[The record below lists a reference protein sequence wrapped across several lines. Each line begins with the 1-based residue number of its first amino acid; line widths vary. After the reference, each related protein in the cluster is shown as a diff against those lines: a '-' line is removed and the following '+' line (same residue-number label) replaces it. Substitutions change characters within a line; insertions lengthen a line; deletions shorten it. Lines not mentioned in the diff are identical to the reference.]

1 MSYFNTKAG
10 SVEEAVK
17 GLSKDL
23 NDSAYQDMFKKE
35 LEKSGKGIASMSP
48 QEKKDFFNKIDKM
61 YKAKNE
67 DATDKDI
74 DVFHKKLDK
83 LVHKSFGHSSDEKK
97 ENIDEKASM
106 AKMYTKKAS
115 NGDVEVFYRG
125 RTKYGN
131 DKQIGYYHKQGS
143 KFVAYHD
150 NSDDEDDFTQSD
162 TYNDERSAQMTILQ
176 TAAKE
181 RVITEADNPYA
192 VGMAAAMKQTGDK
205 PPLKKSTITKA
216 HDIAKS
222 IEKDDKKEEVSE
234 GGPGSGPQ
242 KGGAKKSNFTSAQIK
257 QAYGILNDPRYKAGN
272 YSGAV
277 KTINKVSPG
286 LADHPDVKNALKR
299 ANEDVEVEK
308 LKEDVSKLIE
318 THTFRAKPMNKKQKD
333 ADGEK
338 EIINPVK
345 DETGGVKEEKAKM
358 SEQTAKN
365 FDLYRSIHSVW
376 SNAAEKIDEI
386 KKESKYLKAEE
397 EVEESKDQSTL
408 AKPGDTDSAKEEKGK
423 TMIKSQKTK
432 VDMEPEVEYNK

>member
-1 MSYFNTKAG
+1 MTYFNTKAG

-35 LEKSGKGIASMSP
+35 LEKTGKGIGSMSP
-48 QEKKDFFNKIDKM
+48 KEKKDFFNMIDKK
-61 YKAKNE
+61 YKAQNE
-67 DATDKDI
+67 ELSAAQ
-74 DVFHKKLDK
+74 KKLPPALQKAIKDK
-83 LVHKSFGHSSDEKK
+83 EDKK
-97 ENIDEKASM
+97 ENVEEK
-106 AKMYTKKAS
+106 
-115 NGDVEVFYRG
+115 V
-125 RTKYGN
+125 
-131 DKQIGYYHKQGS
+131 
-143 KFVAYHD
+143 
-150 NSDDEDDFTQSD
+150 
-162 TYNDERSAQMTILQ
+162 
-176 TAAKE
+176 
-181 RVITEADNPYA
+181 DNPYA

-257 QAYGILNDPRYKAGN
+257 QAYGILNDPRYKQGN

-299 ANEDVEVEK
+299 ANEEVEIEK
-308 LKEDVSKLIE
+308 LKEDVLKLIE

>member
-97 ENIDEKASM
+97 D
-106 AKMYTKKAS
+106 TK
-115 NGDVEVFYRG
+115 
-125 RTKYGN
+125 
-131 DKQIGYYHKQGS
+131 
-143 KFVAYHD
+143 
-150 NSDDEDDFTQSD
+150 
-162 TYNDERSAQMTILQ
+162 
-176 TAAKE
+176 
-181 RVITEADNPYA
+181 EAVDNPYA

-222 IEKDDKKEEVSE
+222 IEKDDKKEEVKE
-234 GGPGSGPQ
+234 D
-242 KGGAKKSNFTSAQIK
+242 KGYTDQQIK
-257 QAYGILNDPRYKAGN
+257 MAYGVLNDPRYKQGN

-277 KTINKVSPG
+277 KTIEKIAKG
-286 LADHPDVKNALKR
+286 LSNHPDVKNALKR
-299 ANEDVEVEK
+299 ANEEVEIEK

>member
-1 MSYFNTKAG
+1 MTKYLNTKPG
-10 SVEEAVK
+10 SIEEAVK
-17 GLSKDL
+17 GMQKDL

-48 QEKKDFFNKIDKM
+48 KEKKDFFNMIDKK

-67 DATDKDI
+67 ELSAAQ
-74 DVFHKKLDK
+74 KKLPPALQKAIKDK
-83 LVHKSFGHSSDEKK
+83 EDKK

-115 NGDVEVFYRG
+115 NGDIEVFYRG

-257 QAYGILNDPRYKAGN
+257 QAYGILNDPRYRQGN
-272 YSGAV
+272 YTGAV
-277 KTINKVSPG
+277 NTINKVSPG

-308 LKEDVSKLIE
+308 LKEDVSKLLE
-318 THTFRAKPMNKKQKD
+318 THSFMTNKMNKKQKESE
-333 ADGEK
+333 GEK
-338 EIINPVK
+338 EVINPVK
-345 DETGGVKEEKAKM
+345 DETGNVKENKAKM

-365 FDLYRSIHSVW
+365 FDLYRAIHSVW
-376 SNAAEKIDEI
+376 SNAAEKLDEI
-386 KKESKYLKAEE
+386 KKEAKYLKPE
-397 EVEESKDQSTL
+397 EVEEAKDQSTL
-408 AKPGDTDSAKEEKGK
+408 AKPGDTESVKEKKGK
-423 TMIKSQKTK
+423 TMVDSKKTQ
-432 VDMEPEVEYNK
+432 VDMEPEVDYQK

>member
-97 ENIDEKASM
+97 DTKEAVDKEDKKENIDEKASM

-150 NSDDEDDFTQSD
+150 NSDDKDDFTQSD

-222 IEKDDKKEEVSE
+222 IEKDEK
-234 GGPGSGPQ
+234 
-242 KGGAKKSNFTSAQIK
+242 
-257 QAYGILNDPRYKAGN
+257 
-272 YSGAV
+272 
-277 KTINKVSPG
+277 
-286 LADHPDVKNALKR
+286 
-299 ANEDVEVEK
+299 NEDLDK
-308 LKEDVSKLIE
+308 LKEDVAKLFE
-318 THTFRAKPMNKKQKD
+318 THTFRTKPMNDKQKN
-333 ADGEK
+333 AGGEK
-338 EIINPVK
+338 EVINPIK
-345 DETGGVKEEKAKM
+345 KEEKKETVKM
-358 SEQTAKN
+358 SEETAKN
-365 FDLYRSIHSVW
+365 FDLYRAVHSVW
-376 SNAAEKIDEI
+376 TNAAEDLEEM
-386 KKESKYLKAEE
+386 KKNSKYMKADDVSTKEPEE
-397 EVEESKDQSTL
+397 QNKNESEK
-408 AKPGDTDSAKEEKGK
+408 EKGK
-423 TMIKSQKTK
+423 TMIGSQKTK
-432 VDMEPEVEYNK
+432 VETEPSVDYTK

>member
-97 ENIDEKASM
+97 D
-106 AKMYTKKAS
+106 TK
-115 NGDVEVFYRG
+115 
-125 RTKYGN
+125 
-131 DKQIGYYHKQGS
+131 
-143 KFVAYHD
+143 
-150 NSDDEDDFTQSD
+150 
-162 TYNDERSAQMTILQ
+162 
-176 TAAKE
+176 
-181 RVITEADNPYA
+181 EAVDNPYA

-257 QAYGILNDPRYKAGN
+257 QAYGILNDPRYKQGN

-299 ANEDVEVEK
+299 ANEEVEIEK

>member
-97 ENIDEKASM
+97 D
-106 AKMYTKKAS
+106 TK
-115 NGDVEVFYRG
+115 
-125 RTKYGN
+125 
-131 DKQIGYYHKQGS
+131 
-143 KFVAYHD
+143 
-150 NSDDEDDFTQSD
+150 
-162 TYNDERSAQMTILQ
+162 
-176 TAAKE
+176 
-181 RVITEADNPYA
+181 EAVDNPYA

-222 IEKDDKKEEVSE
+222 IEKDDKKEEVKE
-234 GGPGSGPQ
+234 D
-242 KGGAKKSNFTSAQIK
+242 KGYTDQQIK
-257 QAYGILNDPRYKAGN
+257 MAYGVLNDPRYKQGN

-277 KTINKVSPG
+277 KTIEKIAKG
-286 LADHPDVKNALKR
+286 LSNHPDVKNALKR
-299 ANEDVEVEK
+299 ANEEVEVEK

>member
-1 MSYFNTKAG
+1 MTYFNTKAG
-10 SVEEAVK
+10 SVEESVK

-35 LEKSGKGIASMSP
+35 LEKTGKGIASMSP
-48 QEKKDFFNKIDKM
+48 KEKKDFFNMIDKK

-67 DATDKDI
+67 ELSAAQ
-74 DVFHKKLDK
+74 KKLPPALQKAIKDK
-83 LVHKSFGHSSDEKK
+83 EDKK

-150 NSDDEDDFTQSD
+150 NSDDKDDFTQSD

-222 IEKDDKKEEVSE
+222 IEKDEK
-234 GGPGSGPQ
+234 
-242 KGGAKKSNFTSAQIK
+242 
-257 QAYGILNDPRYKAGN
+257 
-272 YSGAV
+272 
-277 KTINKVSPG
+277 
-286 LADHPDVKNALKR
+286 
-299 ANEDVEVEK
+299 NEDLDK
-308 LKEDVSKLIE
+308 LKEDVAKLFE
-318 THTFRAKPMNKKQKD
+318 THTFRTKPMNDKQKN
-333 ADGEK
+333 AGGEK
-338 EIINPVK
+338 EVINPIK
-345 DETGGVKEEKAKM
+345 KEEKKETVKM
-358 SEQTAKN
+358 SEETAKN
-365 FDLYRSIHSVW
+365 FDLYRAVHSVW
-376 SNAAEKIDEI
+376 TNAAEDLEEM
-386 KKESKYLKAEE
+386 KKNSKYMKADDVSTKEPEE
-397 EVEESKDQSTL
+397 QNKNESEK
-408 AKPGDTDSAKEEKGK
+408 EKGK
-423 TMIKSQKTK
+423 TMIGSQKTK
-432 VDMEPEVEYNK
+432 VETEPSVDYTK

>member
-35 LEKSGKGIASMSP
+35 LEKTGKGIGSMSP
-48 QEKKDFFNKIDKM
+48 KEKKDFFNMIDKK
-61 YKAKNE
+61 YSAKTE
-67 DATDKDI
+67 ELSAAQ
-74 DVFHKKLDK
+74 KKLPPALQKAIKDK
-83 LVHKSFGHSSDEKK
+83 E
-97 ENIDEKASM
+97 
-106 AKMYTKKAS
+106 
-115 NGDVEVFYRG
+115 
-125 RTKYGN
+125 
-131 DKQIGYYHKQGS
+131 
-143 KFVAYHD
+143 
-150 NSDDEDDFTQSD
+150 
-162 TYNDERSAQMTILQ
+162 
-176 TAAKE
+176 
-181 RVITEADNPYA
+181 
-192 VGMAAAMKQTGDK
+192 
-205 PPLKKSTITKA
+205 
-216 HDIAKS
+216 
-222 IEKDDKKEEVSE
+222 DKKEEVSE

-257 QAYGILNDPRYKAGN
+257 QAYGILNDPRYKQGN
-272 YSGAV
+272 YSGAF

-286 LADHPDVKNALKR
+286 LADHPDVKKALKR
-299 ANEDVEVEK
+299 ANEEVEIEK

-376 SNAAEKIDEI
+376 SNAAED
-386 KKESKYLKAEE
+386 LE
-397 EVEESKDQSTL
+397 EVKKNAKYMKAQDVAPDNDADEDESEKD
-408 AKPGDTDSAKEEKGK
+408 KKK
-423 TMIKSQKTK
+423 TMINSQKTK
-432 VDMEPEVEYNK
+432 VDTSPEIEYQK

>member
-97 ENIDEKASM
+97 D
-106 AKMYTKKAS
+106 TK
-115 NGDVEVFYRG
+115 
-125 RTKYGN
+125 
-131 DKQIGYYHKQGS
+131 
-143 KFVAYHD
+143 
-150 NSDDEDDFTQSD
+150 
-162 TYNDERSAQMTILQ
+162 
-176 TAAKE
+176 
-181 RVITEADNPYA
+181 EAVDNPYA

-222 IEKDDKKEEVSE
+222 IEKDDKKEEVKE
-234 GGPGSGPQ
+234 D
-242 KGGAKKSNFTSAQIK
+242 KGYTDQQIK
-257 QAYGILNDPRYKAGN
+257 MAYGVLNDPRYKQGN

-277 KTINKVSPG
+277 ATIEKIAKG
-286 LADHPDVKNALKR
+286 LSNHPDVKNALKR
-299 ANEDVEVEK
+299 ANEEVEIEK

>member
-1 MSYFNTKAG
+1 
-10 SVEEAVK
+10 
-17 GLSKDL
+17 
-23 NDSAYQDMFKKE
+23 
-35 LEKSGKGIASMSP
+35 
-48 QEKKDFFNKIDKM
+48 
-61 YKAKNE
+61 
-67 DATDKDI
+67 
-74 DVFHKKLDK
+74 
-83 LVHKSFGHSSDEKK
+83 
-97 ENIDEKASM
+97 
-106 AKMYTKKAS
+106 
-115 NGDVEVFYRG
+115 
-125 RTKYGN
+125 
-131 DKQIGYYHKQGS
+131 
-143 KFVAYHD
+143 
-150 NSDDEDDFTQSD
+150 
-162 TYNDERSAQMTILQ
+162 
-176 TAAKE
+176 
-181 RVITEADNPYA
+181 
-192 VGMAAAMKQTGDK
+192 
-205 PPLKKSTITKA
+205 LKKSTITKA

-222 IEKDDKKEEVSE
+222 IEKDDKKEEVKE
-234 GGPGSGPQ
+234 D
-242 KGGAKKSNFTSAQIK
+242 KGYTDQQIK
-257 QAYGILNDPRYKAGN
+257 MAYGVLNDPRYKQGN

-277 KTINKVSPG
+277 KTIEKIAKG
-286 LADHPDVKNALKR
+286 LSNHPDVKNALKR
-299 ANEDVEVEK
+299 ANEEVEIEK

>member
-1 MSYFNTKAG
+1 MTYFNTKAG

-35 LEKSGKGIASMSP
+35 LEKTGKGIASMSP
-48 QEKKDFFNKIDKM
+48 KEKKDFFNMIDKK

-67 DATDKDI
+67 ELSAAQ
-74 DVFHKKLDK
+74 KKLPPALQKAIKDK
-83 LVHKSFGHSSDEKK
+83 EDKK
-97 ENIDEKASM
+97 ENVEEK
-106 AKMYTKKAS
+106 
-115 NGDVEVFYRG
+115 V
-125 RTKYGN
+125 
-131 DKQIGYYHKQGS
+131 
-143 KFVAYHD
+143 
-150 NSDDEDDFTQSD
+150 
-162 TYNDERSAQMTILQ
+162 
-176 TAAKE
+176 
-181 RVITEADNPYA
+181 DNPYA
-192 VGMAAAMKQTGDK
+192 VGMAAAMKQTGDN

>member
-1 MSYFNTKAG
+1 MTYFNTKAG

-48 QEKKDFFNKIDKM
+48 QEKKDFFNMIDKK
-61 YKAKNE
+61 YKAQNE
-67 DATDKDI
+67 ELSAAQ
-74 DVFHKKLDK
+74 KKLPPALQKAIKDK
-83 LVHKSFGHSSDEKK
+83 EDKK

-150 NSDDEDDFTQSD
+150 NSDDKDDFTQSD

-222 IEKDDKKEEVSE
+222 IEKDEKKEEVKE
-234 GGPGSGPQ
+234 D
-242 KGGAKKSNFTSAQIK
+242 KGYTDQQIK
-257 QAYGILNDPRYKAGN
+257 MAYGVANDPRYKAGN

-277 KTINKVSPG
+277 AAIEKIAKG
-286 LADHPDVKNALKR
+286 LSKHPDVMKVLKR
-299 ANEDVEVEK
+299 VNEEVEIEK

-376 SNAAEKIDEI
+376 S
-386 KKESKYLKAEE
+386 
-397 EVEESKDQSTL
+397 
-408 AKPGDTDSAKEEKGK
+408 
-423 TMIKSQKTK
+423 
-432 VDMEPEVEYNK
+432 

>member
-1 MSYFNTKAG
+1 MTYFNTKAG

-35 LEKSGKGIASMSP
+35 LEKTGKGIASMSP
-48 QEKKDFFNKIDKM
+48 KEKKDFFNMIDKK

-67 DATDKDI
+67 ELSAAQ
-74 DVFHKKLDK
+74 KKLPPALQKAIKDK
-83 LVHKSFGHSSDEKK
+83 EDKK
-97 ENIDEKASM
+97 ENVEEK
-106 AKMYTKKAS
+106 
-115 NGDVEVFYRG
+115 V
-125 RTKYGN
+125 
-131 DKQIGYYHKQGS
+131 
-143 KFVAYHD
+143 
-150 NSDDEDDFTQSD
+150 
-162 TYNDERSAQMTILQ
+162 
-176 TAAKE
+176 
-181 RVITEADNPYA
+181 DNPYA
-192 VGMAAAMKQTGDK
+192 VGMAAAMKQTGDN

-286 LADHPDVKNALKR
+286 LADHPDEKNALKR